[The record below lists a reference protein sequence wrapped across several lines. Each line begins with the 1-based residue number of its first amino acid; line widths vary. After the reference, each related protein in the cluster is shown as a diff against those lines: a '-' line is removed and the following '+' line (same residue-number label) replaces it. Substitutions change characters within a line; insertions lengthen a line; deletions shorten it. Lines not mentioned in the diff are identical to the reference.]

1 MSILQLLP
9 SVHAPLITE
18 ALSRGTADASA
29 CFSPSISNPLR
40 QHVQISPA
48 DRNSP
53 FFAPAITPHWALGRG
68 RKPQSGLLCV
78 ARSSHM
84 PQILFYHHAVP
95 ERRLTQRFRL
105 LIKAGPPPH
114 SCGSFLLS
122 LLFLSC
128 CRFFYFIPAY
138 ESSGIRNRLSP
149 SFSFCQNRLYKTLSL
164 PARFSIIGL
173 TFFSSGIVRSTTELN
188 TAKPT
193 KTPVSQDE

>member
-1 MSILQLLP
+1 MHGHGAAHSISVAHLIYFIVLLSPQFLPPPALVSILQLLP
-9 SVHAPLITE
+9 SVHAPLTTE
-18 ALSRGTADASA
+18 ALSRGIADASA

-53 FFAPAITPHWALGRG
+53 FFAPAITLHWALGRG

-105 LIKAGPPPH
+105 LIKAGPPPPQLWFLP
-114 SCGSFLLS
+114 SFPPFLILLPI
-122 LLFLSC
+122 LLFH
-128 CRFFYFIPAY
+128 
-138 ESSGIRNRLSP
+138 SSLRIIRN
-149 SFSFCQNRLYKTLSL
+149 
-164 PARFSIIGL
+164 
-173 TFFSSGIVRSTTELN
+173 
-188 TAKPT
+188 
-193 KTPVSQDE
+193 

>member
-9 SVHAPLITE
+9 SVHAPLTTE
-18 ALSRGTADASA
+18 ALSRGIADASA

-105 LIKAGPPPH
+105 LIKAAPPTAVVP
-114 SCGSFLLS
+114 SF
-122 LLFLSC
+122 F
-128 CRFFYFIPAY
+128 
-138 ESSGIRNRLSP
+138 P
-149 SFSFCQNRLYKTLSL
+149 SFSYPVADSSISFQLTNHPELETAFPLHFLSARIGFIRRCPCRLD
-164 PARFSIIGL
+164 
-173 TFFSSGIVRSTTELN
+173 
-188 TAKPT
+188 
-193 KTPVSQDE
+193 SQ